1 MAGKYGSPVE
11 GAGKGLRD
19 ACGLAPRVKLTDVGT
34 IKTPAGAPPP
44 SSKGS
49 IKYPAQVG
57 KGK

>member
-1 MAGKYGSPVE
+1 MAKEYGSPSE
-11 GAGKGLRD
+11 GAAKGLKD
-19 ACGLAPRVKLTDVGT
+19 ACGLAPRVKLTDVGE
-34 IKTPAGAPPP
+34 IRKPAGAPPP